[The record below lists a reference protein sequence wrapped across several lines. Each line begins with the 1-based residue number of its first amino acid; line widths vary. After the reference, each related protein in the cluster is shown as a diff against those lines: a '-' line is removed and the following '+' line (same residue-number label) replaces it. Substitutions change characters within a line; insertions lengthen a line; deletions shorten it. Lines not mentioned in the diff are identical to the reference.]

1 MVIFR
6 KSMFLYLMVALQ
18 QIPLNGH
25 KKLTWS
31 LWGKLFFF
39 YFQQLYIPIFFC
51 CNNLKGH
58 SYPLYW
64 NYAFLSKNYLFR
76 RCAESVMPVVSYLEF
91 QEIRNRAGLRLKSR
105 TAVSRLSVQH
115 STHHY
120 PSSLSGSILNQQ
132 FLCFHC
138 SLLLYSDKCITE
150 CQTKPHF
157 LL

>member
-1 MVIFR
+1 MVIKNLR
-6 KSMFLYLMVALQ
+6 
-18 QIPLNGH
+18 GH
-25 KKLTWS
+25 FEAS
-31 LWGKLFFF
+31 FFF
-39 YFQQLYIPIFFC
+39 FIFSSYTFPFFFC

-138 SLLLYSDKCITE
+138 SLLPYSDKCITE